1 MHSAWSIKRS
11 PSLAVSSMHHGLL
24 QETKDYIEGE
34 MLGIALISLACV
46 VLKID
51 GEQINSYEYC
61 FYLFP
66 FCHTRVGV

>member
-24 QETKDYIEGE
+24 QENKDNIEGE
-34 MLGIALISLACV
+34 MLGIALISLAV

-51 GEQINSYEYC
+51 GKEINSYEYS
-61 FYLFP
+61 FYSFA
-66 FCHTRVGV
+66 FCHTRVGA